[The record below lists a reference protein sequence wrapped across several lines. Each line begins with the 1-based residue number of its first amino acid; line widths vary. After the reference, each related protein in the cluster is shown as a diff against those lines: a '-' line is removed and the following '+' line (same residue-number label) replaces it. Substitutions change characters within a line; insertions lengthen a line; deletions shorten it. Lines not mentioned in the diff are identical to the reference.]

1 MNAANEESKEQPTQ
15 YQHSPQPHSITGS
28 IVLHT
33 SFSTTPNPFDP
44 KPPSSKQPQPQQPMP
59 PLEQQQQQGGPH
71 SPRGV
76 ASPTNGNATT
86 SVVVQNP
93 IKGDVSSS
101 SQQRVPIRVAG
112 SIPPSSSS
120 SEQQPHDDTMM
131 DHDDAHEYPEDS
143 HNNSG
148 NGQKS
153 RRQKRL
159 ERNRES
165 ARLSRR
171 RRKQYLEVLEERVSQ
186 LSHEMDAGR
195 RHHVSQ
201 AVPTVRQQRLQAVTT
216 TPSSTVIPRRI
227 SPELQVADIFRSQ
240 QWASFCAP
248 PSTKVTLW
256 LTLQNDDFFRGGRAA
271 SERLSAARI
280 GERVRGR
287 NDAGR

>member
-1 MNAANEESKEQPTQ
+1 MKPANEESKEQPTQ

-44 KPPSSKQPQPQQPMP
+44 KPPSTKQQQQQPQQPMP
-59 PLEQQQQQGGPH
+59 PLEQQQQQQGGSH

-76 ASPTNGNATT
+76 ASPTNGSST
-86 SVVVQNP
+86 VVQNP
-93 IKGDVSSS
+93 IKGNVTSS

-112 SIPPSSSS
+112 SIPPSSS
-120 SEQQPHDDTMM
+120 EQPHDDTMM

-171 RRKQYLEVLEERVSQ
+171 RRKHYLEVLEERVSQ

-216 TPSSTVIPRRI
+216 NNTVAVIPRRI

-287 NDAGR
+287 KFVGW